1 MEKDTTNTDSGDEN
15 TQNNNN
21 NTYDSPPSSSSPSP
35 PKKKKAALI
44 RRITHSFIQKLNQ
57 SANSVQ
63 KTQEDIRLIKLALH
77 RSGFFTC
84 LDEEQ
89 INRFIDA
96 AELRSYE
103 PGKVIV
109 LQGSD
114 DDELDDLKKERDES
128 TRQLISRVTSIFN
141 NNNKGDEQVHD
152 DENVI
157 IYDTSEQKKESSN
170 EEEEEEG
177 EAYDS
182 PIILNNV
189 QQEKDN
195 WLGIYVVRTGSA
207 DVWIDGEMQ
216 HTIGP
221 GTLFGEGAVLFN
233 RLHSSSVAAA
243 ERNEEDLQCWVV
255 GADLFYD
262 YVLKR

>member
-21 NTYDSPPSSSSPSP
+21 NTYDSPPSP

-44 RRITHSFIQKLNQ
+44 RRITHSFIRKLNQ

-141 NNNKGDEQVHD
+141 NNNNKGDEQVHH

-157 IYDTSEQKKESSN
+157 IYDTSEQEKEN
-170 EEEEEEG
+170 NNEEG

-182 PIILNNV
+182 PIILNNA
-189 QQEKDN
+189 QEEKDN